1 MTITDCSSTVNT
13 TRAAGREIRYIVIHY
28 TAGVS
33 SAVGR
38 AAKTAAM
45 FAAGTRSASADFIVD
60 DGTAVQ
66 YNPDIE
72 NRYCWHCG
80 GSKYN
85 SKGGSL
91 YGIAKN
97 KNSIGIEICS
107 TNTTN
112 SSAAA
117 NAADWYYTDAAL
129 ETARELTVYLMDR
142 YGIDAD
148 HVIRHYDVTGKL
160 CPGIIGWNAD
170 SGDESKWEAW
180 HASLTGTDTAYT
192 ARVTASTLNVRS
204 GPGTSYSVTGR
215 LSSGDIVT
223 VTRVSG
229 AWAYIGT
236 GWVSTAY
243 LTEITE
249 EEETVTLDD
258 FKDLMQQYRA
268 TLQDNDASTYSE
280 DARAWAVNS
289 GIVQGGSSGDFNGMW
304 EDYMTREQLV
314 TVLYRFAQ
322 MLGQA

>member
-13 TRAAGREIRYIVIHY
+13 TKAAGRSIEYIVIHY
-28 TAGVS
+28 TAGAS

-45 FAAGTRSASADFIVD
+45 FAAGTRSASADYIVD
-60 DGTAVQ
+60 DGTVVQ

-91 YGIAKN
+91 YGKAKN
-97 KNSIGIEICS
+97 RNSIGIEICS

-112 SSAAA
+112 TSASA
-117 NAADWYYTDAAL
+117 NAADWYYTEAAL
-129 ETARELTVYLMDR
+129 ETARELTVFLMAK

-170 SGDESKWEAW
+170 SGDESAWEAW
-180 HASLTGTDTAYT
+180 HASLTGTTVTAYQAT
-192 ARVTASTLNVRS
+192 VTASALNVRS
-204 GPGTSYSVTGR
+204 GPGTSYSVVGK
-215 LSSGDIVT
+215 LSKGDTVT
-223 VTRVSG
+223 VTKTSG

-243 LTEITE
+243 LTKTVTE
-249 EEETVTLDD
+249 EDETVTLDD
-258 FKDLMQQYRA
+258 FKSLMQQYRA
-268 TLQDNDASTYSE
+268 ELQDNDCGSYSA
-280 DARAWAVNS
+280 DAREWAVSS
-289 GIVQGGSSGDFNGMW
+289 GLIQGGTDGTYMW
-304 EDYMTREQLV
+304 EDQVTREQFV

-322 MLGQA
+322 LIGQA